1 MSVSVD
7 LPREGSCDESYPS
20 PSVTAVK
27 NGHSLSVCAIQL
39 ALVFG
44 SKLGV
49 ENRRS
54 DAVAGGGSGAVR
66 WATDVLHLPPGIPGI
81 SHLSAVN
88 KK

>member
-1 MSVSVD
+1 MCNSTGVGF
-7 LPREGSCDESYPS
+7 RER
-20 PSVTAVK
+20 
-27 NGHSLSVCAIQL
+27 
-39 ALVFG
+39 
-44 SKLGV
+44 KLGV